1 MFIAVAGKEKLYV
14 EAPAQA
20 RKVLDILE
28 LSHKKT
34 EGGFYIEIPQHIIQ
48 NNQLHEFANILQ
60 RTIEAYIE
68 RERAE
73 NEAWFDFA
81 EHPVVTRKDV
91 REIIQELTDEQLWL
105 IREWIEEEVKNR
117 QTSLSK

>member
-28 LSHKKT
+28 LRHKKT

-48 NNQLHEFANILQ
+48 NNQLYEFANILQ

-117 QTSLSK
+117 AK